1 MYDMSGFN
9 YDITDV
15 VHLLQLRVR
24 HKNSSSM
31 DVNCPFCGETKG
43 KMNVNLQKNVFRCN
57 RCDASGGMLELYG
70 RLHGVS
76 SAEANRQIREALGKG
91 EYRTNYQVA
100 PKKEPVV
107 IFNAELADAD
117 VIDRTYQE
125 MLSLLTLNDKH
136 QEDLKKRGL
145 TEEQIEIQRY
155 RSVPLFGIKNMV
167 QKLLESGQT
176 VKGVP
181 GFYEDQDGKWTI
193 NFSSKNSGIL
203 IPIQS
208 PEGKIQGFQIR
219 LDQVME
225 GRKYIWL
232 SSVKFKNGVSSG
244 SPVHVIGNLDAEQ
257 IYLTEGALK
266 GTIAHYLSGDA
277 GNGSFEKIMKNLPL
291 LRKYEQATGNQIS
304 VASVVTSNNYQYYAE
319 SFQFLLDLGIK
330 KLESGID
337 YYCAWSD
344 EQLQELREQI
354 EKVFGL
360 YKAYIQ
366 KNQEVIFW
374 NLWEQYLKSF
384 LTPCPF
390 YVCKAGLTTCYV
402 TTDGGIY
409 TCAEL
414 PEFKIGSVE
423 EGLDVPRIREII
435 YLEDR
440 EDAMCQECQYLRHCK
455 TRGCQMANYEIHQ
468 NVYKPIKVNCEV
480 TKWMYHLIQT
490 NLSEKQ
496 LEKLKQE
503 YERRYLRHG
512 K

>member
-208 PEGKIQGFQIR
+208 PEGKIQGF
-219 LDQVME
+219 
-225 GRKYIWL
+225 
-232 SSVKFKNGVSSG
+232 
-244 SPVHVIGNLDAEQ
+244 
-257 IYLTEGALK
+257 
-266 GTIAHYLSGDA
+266 
-277 GNGSFEKIMKNLPL
+277 
-291 LRKYEQATGNQIS
+291 
-304 VASVVTSNNYQYYAE
+304 
-319 SFQFLLDLGIK
+319 
-330 KLESGID
+330 
-337 YYCAWSD
+337 
-344 EQLQELREQI
+344 
-354 EKVFGL
+354 
-360 YKAYIQ
+360 
-366 KNQEVIFW
+366 
-374 NLWEQYLKSF
+374 
-384 LTPCPF
+384 
-390 YVCKAGLTTCYV
+390 
-402 TTDGGIY
+402 
-409 TCAEL
+409 
-414 PEFKIGSVE
+414 
-423 EGLDVPRIREII
+423 
-435 YLEDR
+435 
-440 EDAMCQECQYLRHCK
+440 
-455 TRGCQMANYEIHQ
+455 
-468 NVYKPIKVNCEV
+468 
-480 TKWMYHLIQT
+480 
-490 NLSEKQ
+490 
-496 LEKLKQE
+496 
-503 YERRYLRHG
+503 
-512 K
+512 

>member
-1 MYDMSGFN
+1 M
-9 YDITDV
+9 ITDEIIDFFIENTFELKV
-15 VHLLQLRVR
+15 SLDGPEHVQ
-24 HKNSSSM
+24 
-31 DVNCPFCGETKG
+31 
-43 KMNVNLQKNVFRCN
+43 NLN
-57 RCDASGGMLELYG
+57 RRDY
-70 RLHGVS
+70 
-76 SAEANRQIREALGKG
+76 
-91 EYRTNYQVA
+91 
-100 PKKEPVV
+100 
-107 IFNAELADAD
+107 
-117 VIDRTYQE
+117 
-125 MLSLLTLNDKH
+125 
-136 QEDLKKRGL
+136 
-145 TEEQIEIQRY
+145 
-155 RSVPLFGIKNMV
+155 
-167 QKLLESGQT
+167 
-176 VKGVP
+176 
-181 GFYEDQDGKWTI
+181 
-193 NFSSKNSGIL
+193 
-203 IPIQS
+203 
-208 PEGKIQGFQIR
+208 
-219 LDQVME
+219 
-225 GRKYIWL
+225 
-232 SSVKFKNGVSSG
+232 
-244 SPVHVIGNLDAEQ
+244 
-257 IYLTEGALK
+257 
-266 GTIAHYLSGDA
+266 A

>member
-1 MYDMSGFN
+1 MYTLSLEIINKCNLNCTYCYLGEKKNTYMSLETAQRAIDIAVHEANKQHDQTLMVYFIGGEPLMAFN
-9 YDITDV
+9 LMKDAVDYTKQKCRETNLICKFSTTINGTLITDEIIDFFIENTFELKV
-15 VHLLQLRVR
+15 SLDGPEHVQ
-24 HKNSSSM
+24 
-31 DVNCPFCGETKG
+31 
-43 KMNVNLQKNVFRCN
+43 NLN
-57 RCDASGGMLELYG
+57 RRDY
-70 RLHGVS
+70 
-76 SAEANRQIREALGKG
+76 
-91 EYRTNYQVA
+91 
-100 PKKEPVV
+100 
-107 IFNAELADAD
+107 
-117 VIDRTYQE
+117 
-125 MLSLLTLNDKH
+125 
-136 QEDLKKRGL
+136 
-145 TEEQIEIQRY
+145 
-155 RSVPLFGIKNMV
+155 
-167 QKLLESGQT
+167 
-176 VKGVP
+176 
-181 GFYEDQDGKWTI
+181 
-193 NFSSKNSGIL
+193 
-203 IPIQS
+203 
-208 PEGKIQGFQIR
+208 
-219 LDQVME
+219 
-225 GRKYIWL
+225 
-232 SSVKFKNGVSSG
+232 
-244 SPVHVIGNLDAEQ
+244 
-257 IYLTEGALK
+257 
-266 GTIAHYLSGDA
+266 A

-480 TKWMYHLIQT
+480 TKWMYHLIKE

-496 LEKLKQE
+496 LNNMKEE
-503 YERRYLRHG
+503 YERRYIRHG

>member
-244 SPVHVIGNLDAEQ
+244 SPVHVMCQCMEQNQVRMGNILFDEPQ
-257 IYLTEGALK
+257 KILQELEN
-266 GTIAHYLSGDA
+266 LL
-277 GNGSFEKIMKNLPL
+277 EKD
-291 LRKYEQATGNQIS
+291 E
-304 VASVVTSNNYQYYAE
+304 
-319 SFQFLLDLGIK
+319 IK
-330 KLESGID
+330 KL
-337 YYCAWSD
+337 
-344 EQLQELREQI
+344 
-354 EKVFGL
+354 F
-360 YKAYIQ
+360 
-366 KNQEVIFW
+366 
-374 NLWEQYLKSF
+374 
-384 LTPCPF
+384 
-390 YVCKAGLTTCYV
+390 
-402 TTDGGIY
+402 
-409 TCAEL
+409 CAEYK
-414 PEFKIGSVE
+414 EICKECDYRYICGGRCMASE
-423 EGLDVPRIREII
+423 EPYDYRCIFLKAVLNYVLFYYQPKENRKKNLEI
-435 YLEDR
+435 YMEYMEAVKR
-440 EDAMCQECQYLRHCK
+440 KWEKE
-455 TRGCQMANYEIHQ
+455 ANE
-468 NVYKPIKVNCEV
+468 E
-480 TKWMYHLIQT
+480 
-490 NLSEKQ
+490 EKSAI
-496 LEKLKQE
+496 
-503 YERRYLRHG
+503 
-512 K
+512 